1 MRDILI
7 STVGTSLKGN
17 ILHGEEILRNL
28 YEKENAKGVAVEL
41 CKLSSDD
48 RICGA
53 EINSI
58 NSIIDKG
65 YLASNEHLKLFV
77 SDTPEG
83 RFIGEILSHYFK
95 RAGRNT
101 SFVNVQLSVVEGLT
115 DLEPHRFKNEGLRNL
130 VRLISETVRQYGS
143 KRILINATGGYKAQI
158 SFAGMIGQAL
168 EIPVCYLFERFSEV
182 IILPPQPVSFDLD
195 FWLKNADLFF
205 ELEHGIITTARLEL
219 DDERFATLIEELE
232 EDREHMTSLSP
243 TGQLF
248 HESFRYHFSRQKAT
262 LLPRPSDLSDE
273 RRLIKFEDKNRGKHR
288 GLDAYLKK
296 ILESPYV
303 NRIYTHYYNPSLSRS
318 NIFKHSSKGV
328 PGQVEGWFGNGGGLT
343 KFDVVT
349 TSLTEEELQACIADL
364 NNRFLD

>member
-7 STVGTSLKGN
+7 STAGTSLKAN
-17 ILHGEEILRNL
+17 ILNGDKTVRDL
-28 YEKENAKGVAVEL
+28 YRKENAKGVAIEL

-65 YLASNEHLKLFV
+65 YLASNDHLKLFV
-77 SDTPEG
+77 SDTFEG
-83 RFIGEILSHYFK
+83 RFIGKILSHYFK
-95 RAGRNT
+95 RAGRTT
-101 SFVNVQLSVVEGLT
+101 SFVNVELSVVEGLT
-115 DLEPHRFKNEGLRNL
+115 DLEPHRFKNQGLRNL

-143 KRILINATGGYKAQI
+143 ERILINATGGYKAQI

-205 ELEHGIITTARLEL
+205 ELEHGIITEVSL
-219 DDERFATLIEELE
+219 DLGDERFTTLIEEIE
-232 EDREHMTSLSP
+232 EDGEHMTSLSP

-248 HESFRYHFSRQKAT
+248 HDSFRYHFSRRKGS

-273 RRLIKFEDKNRGKHR
+273 KRLIKFEDNNNGRHK
-288 GLDAYLKK
+288 GLDAYLNK
-296 ILESPYV
+296 ILTAPFV
-303 NRIYTHYYNPSLSRS
+303 NRIYTHYFNPSLVRR
-318 NIFKHSSKGV
+318 NIFKRSSKDMT
-328 PGQVEGWFGNGGGLT
+328 GQVEGWFSNAGALT

-349 TSLTEEELQACIADL
+349 TARTEQELQACIADL